1 MLSNQV
7 GDGIIC
13 YQREEVNAYCAI
25 TRINIVNCGRS
36 S

>member
-13 YQREEVNAYCAI
+13 YHRGKVSAYCAI
-25 TRINIVNCGRS
+25 TRINLVNRGRS